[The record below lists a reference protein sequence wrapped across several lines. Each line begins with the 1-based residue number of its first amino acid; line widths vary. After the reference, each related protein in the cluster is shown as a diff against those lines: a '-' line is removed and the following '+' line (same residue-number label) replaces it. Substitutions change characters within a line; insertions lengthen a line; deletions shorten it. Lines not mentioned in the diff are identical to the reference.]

1 MCVYCVYVCISVYT
15 EFFLIAIIND
25 TGLNSSPVGHMIFP
39 LFIDRII
46 LW

>member
-1 MCVYCVYVCISVYT
+1 MVQMYYWGVCEYWKK
-15 EFFLIAIIND
+15 FLIAIIND
-25 TGLNSSPVGHMIFP
+25 TGLNSSPVRHMIFP